1 MIFLQQKHYF
11 KEHFMKK
18 RFLLSLSLAASLL
31 CAEDNGFFVS
41 AGYQIGEAVQMVKN
55 TGELKNLNDKYEQ
68 LNQYLNQV
76 ASLRQSIKNANN
88 YELVKQS
95 ISNLISF
102 ANNNSQNKDLS
113 PIYSSTQAVL
123 TSILAFWT
131 LYAGNALTFNV
142 EGLTTSTSQN
152 GQGFSNV
159 PLTAKCSQPD
169 SKNCM
174 PIATYQ
180 KMKNLA
186 ESLQKAQGTLCAL
199 NENGCNTANQDQGAT
214 ISSALNTA
222 KELMDLISAT
232 NTNMDWSK
240 IKINGL
246 LVPSEVRGDKNG
258 STTKYEGKITSNN
271 PVTSYA
277 LFQNIYK
284 MLPYLQESLK
294 LSEQNKSKSDGLQGQ
309 VTGDNTNPNY
319 DKEIYNF
326 AQNQQTILSNAKS
339 IFNLFNSIPKDQFE
353 YLQVG
358 YLKIPPLGT
367 TPTKP
372 YRKNVN
378 LNAEIDSIQRNVSYY
393 GNRID
398 SALSVAK
405 DVYNL
410 KSNQAQIVAAYNGA
424 KNLSQEISQLPHN
437 QVNTKDIVTLPYDK
451 NAPAAGQYNY
461 QINQEQA
468 SNLSQALAAMSNNP
482 FKKVGMISSQNNN
495 GALNGLGVQVGY
507 KQFFGESKRWGLR
520 YYGFFDYNHG
530 YIKSSFFNSSS
541 DIWTYGGGSDLLV
554 NFINDSVT
562 RKNNKLSVGL
572 FGGIQ
577 LAGTTWLN
585 SQYVNLTA
593 LNNPYSA
600 KVNTSNFQFLFNLGL
615 RTNLATAKKE
625 DSEHSAQHGIELGIK
640 IPTINTNYY
649 SFLGAK
655 LEYRRLYSVYLNYVF
670 AY

>member
-1 MIFLQQKHYF
+1 
-11 KEHFMKK
+11 MKK
-18 RFLLSLSLAASLL
+18 RFLLSLSLVASLL
-31 CAEDNGFFVS
+31 CAEDNGFFIS

-76 ASLRQSIKNANN
+76 ASLRQSIQNANN
-88 YELVKQS
+88 ISLVNSSLNDLK
-95 ISNLISF
+95 SF
-102 ANNNSQNKDLS
+102 TENNYNSTTQS
-113 PIYSSTQAVL
+113 PIFNAVQAVI
-123 TSILAFWT
+123 TSVLGFWS
-131 LYAGNALTFNV
+131 LYAGNYFTFFVGNKHTRKPANV
-142 EGLTTSTSQN
+142 SGNPPFETIIGNCSGLENCAMDQTTY
-152 GQGFSNV
+152 
-159 PLTAKCSQPD
+159 D
-169 SKNCM
+169 
-174 PIATYQ
+174 
-180 KMKNLA
+180 KMKKLA
-186 ESLQKAQGTLCAL
+186 EDLQAAQTNSATKANNLCAL
-199 NENGCNTANQDQGAT
+199 SGCNTTQSQNPNST
-214 ISSALNTA
+214 ISNALNLA
-222 KELMDLISAT
+222 QQLMDLIAET
-232 NTNMDWSK
+232 KTAMMW
-240 IKINGL
+240 
-246 LVPSEVRGDKNG
+246 KNIVISG
-258 STTKYEGKITSNN
+258 VSNVSGAITSTNYPTHYAVFNN
-271 PVTSYA
+271 IKAMIPILQQAVTLS
-277 LFQNIYK
+277 QSNNILSSK
-284 MLPYLQESLK
+284 LQT
-294 LSEQNKSKSDGLQGQ
+294 QA
-309 VTGDNTNPNY
+309 TGSQTNPEFAK
-319 DKEIYNF
+319 DIYNL
-326 AQNQQTILSNAKS
+326 AQNQKQVISYAKD
-339 IFNLFNSIPKDQFE
+339 IFNLFNSIPADQYK
-353 YLQVG
+353 YLEKA
-358 YLKIPPLGT
+358 YLKIPNAGQ
-367 TPTKP
+367 TPTNP
-372 YRKNVN
+372 YRQEVN
-378 LNAEIDSIQRNVSYY
+378 LNKEIQTIQSNVSYY
-393 GNRID
+393 GNRLD

-410 KSNQAQIVAAYNGA
+410 KSNQSQIVAAYSGA
-424 KNLSQEISQLPHN
+424 KNLSQEISQLPYN

-482 FKKVGMISSQNNN
+482 FKNIGMISSQNNN
-495 GALNGLGVQVGY
+495 GTLNGLGVQVGY

-649 SFLGAK
+649 SFLGTK

>member
-1 MIFLQQKHYF
+1 
-11 KEHFMKK
+11 MKK
-18 RFLLSLSLAASLL
+18 RFLLSLSLTASLL

-41 AGYQIGEAVQMVKN
+41 AGYQIGEAMQTVKN

-68 LNQYLNQV
+68 LNSSLAQV
-76 ASLRQSIKNANN
+76 AALRQSIKNANN

-113 PIYSSTQAVL
+113 PIYSSAQAVL

-159 PLTAKCSQPD
+159 PLTAKCTQPG

-232 NTNMDWSK
+232 NTNMDWSR

-246 LVPSEVRGDKNG
+246 LVPSEVRGDRNG

-271 PVTSYA
+271 SVTSYA

-294 LSEQNKSKSDGLQGQ
+294 LSEQNKSKSNGLQGQ

-410 KSNQAQIVAAYNGA
+410 KSNQTQIVAAYSNA
-424 KNLSQEISQLPHN
+424 KNLSQEISQLPYN

-482 FKKVGMISSQNNN
+482 FKKIGMIASQSNN

-554 NFINDSVT
+554 NFINDSIT

-615 RTNLATAKKE
+615 RTNLAMKKKE

>member
-1 MIFLQQKHYF
+1 
-11 KEHFMKK
+11 MKK
-18 RFLLSLSLAASLL
+18 RFLLSLSLTASLL

-41 AGYQIGEAVQMVKN
+41 AGYQIGEAVQTVKN

-76 ASLRQSIKNANN
+76 ASLKQSIQNANN
-88 YELVKQS
+88 ISLVNSSLNDLK
-95 ISNLISF
+95 SF
-102 ANNNSQNKDLS
+102 TENNYNSTTQS
-113 PIYSSTQAVL
+113 PIFNAVQAVI
-123 TSILAFWT
+123 TSVLGFWS
-131 LYAGNALTFNV
+131 LYAGNYLTFFVVNKDSQQPANV
-142 EGLTTSTSQN
+142 NGNPPFSTIINNCSGLENCAMDQTTY
-152 GQGFSNV
+152 
-159 PLTAKCSQPD
+159 D
-169 SKNCM
+169 
-174 PIATYQ
+174 
-180 KMKNLA
+180 KMKKLA
-186 ESLQKAQGTLCAL
+186 EDLQAAQQKSVTKANNLCAL
-199 NENGCNTANQDQGAT
+199 SGCNATQGQNPNST
-214 ISSALNTA
+214 VSSALNLA
-222 KELMDLISAT
+222 QQLMDLIA
-232 NTNMDWSK
+232 NTKTAMMW
-240 IKINGL
+240 
-246 LVPSEVRGDKNG
+246 KNIVISG
-258 STTKYEGKITSNN
+258 VSNVSGGGITSTGYPTQYAVFNN
-271 PVTSYA
+271 IKAMIPILQQAVTLSQNNNSLAGNLQAQATGSQTNPEFAKDIYNLALNQKQVISYA
-277 LFQNIYK
+277 K
-284 MLPYLQESLK
+284 
-294 LSEQNKSKSDGLQGQ
+294 D
-309 VTGDNTNPNY
+309 
-319 DKEIYNF
+319 
-326 AQNQQTILSNAKS
+326 
-339 IFNLFNSIPKDQFE
+339 IFNLFNSIPADQYK
-353 YLQVG
+353 YLEKA
-358 YLKIPPLGT
+358 YLKIPNAGQ
-367 TPTKP
+367 TPTNP
-372 YRKNVN
+372 YRQEVN
-378 LNAEIDSIQRNVSYY
+378 LNKEVQTIQSNVSYY
-393 GNRID
+393 GNRLD

-410 KSNQAQIVAAYNGA
+410 KSNQTQIVAAYNGA
-424 KNLSQEISQLPHN
+424 KNLSQELSQLPYN

-461 QINQEQA
+461 QINPEQA

-482 FKKVGMISSQNNN
+482 FKKIGMIASQSNN

>member
-1 MIFLQQKHYF
+1 
-11 KEHFMKK
+11 MKK
-18 RFLLSLSLAASLL
+18 RFLLSLSLASLL
-31 CAEDNGFFVS
+31 LRAEDNGFFMS

-76 ASLRQSIKNANN
+76 ASLKQSIQNANN
-88 YELVKQS
+88 ISLVNSSLNDLK
-95 ISNLISF
+95 SF
-102 ANNNSQNKDLS
+102 TENNYNSTTQS
-113 PIYSSTQAVL
+113 PIFNAVQAVI
-123 TSILAFWT
+123 TSVLGFWS
-131 LYAGNALTFNV
+131 LYAGNYLTFFVGNKDTKQAASV
-142 EGLTTSTSQN
+142 AGNPPFSTIVNNCSGIENCAMEQTTY
-152 GQGFSNV
+152 
-159 PLTAKCSQPD
+159 D
-169 SKNCM
+169 
-174 PIATYQ
+174 
-180 KMKNLA
+180 KMKKLA
-186 ESLQKAQGTLCAL
+186 EELQAAQQNSTTKANNLCAL
-199 NENGCNTANQDQGAT
+199 SGCATTQGQT
-214 ISSALNTA
+214 PSSTVSNALNLA
-222 KELMDLISAT
+222 QQLMDLIA
-232 NTNMDWSK
+232 NTRTAMMW
-240 IKINGL
+240 
-246 LVPSEVRGDKNG
+246 KNIVISG
-258 STTKYEGKITSNN
+258 VSNVSGGGITSTGYPTQYAVFNN
-271 PVTSYA
+271 IKAMIPILQQAVTLSQSNHTLSSHLQAQATGSQTNPEFAKDIYNLALNQKQVLSYA
-277 LFQNIYK
+277 K
-284 MLPYLQESLK
+284 
-294 LSEQNKSKSDGLQGQ
+294 D
-309 VTGDNTNPNY
+309 
-319 DKEIYNF
+319 
-326 AQNQQTILSNAKS
+326 
-339 IFNLFNSIPKDQFE
+339 IFNLFNSIPAEQYK
-353 YLQVG
+353 YLEKA
-358 YLKIPPLGT
+358 YLKIPNAGQ
-367 TPTKP
+367 TPTNP
-372 YRKNVN
+372 YRQVVN
-378 LNAEIDSIQRNVSYY
+378 LNKEVQAIQNNVSYY
-393 GNRID
+393 GNRLD
-398 SALSVAK
+398 LALSVAR

-410 KSNQAQIVAAYNGA
+410 KSNQKEIVAAYSNA
-424 KNLSQEISQLPHN
+424 KNLSQEISQLPYN
-437 QVNTKDIVTLPYDK
+437 QVNTKDIVQLPYDK

-482 FKKVGMISSQNNN
+482 FKNIGMIASQNNN

-625 DSEHSAQHGIELGIK
+625 DSEHSAQHGLELGIK

-649 SFLGAK
+649 SFLGSK

>member
-1 MIFLQQKHYF
+1 
-11 KEHFMKK
+11 MKK
-18 RFLLSLSLAASLL
+18 RFLLSLSLVASLL
-31 CAEDNGFFVS
+31 YAEDNGFFVS

-68 LNQYLNQV
+68 LSQSLAQV
-76 ASLRQSIKNANN
+76 AALRQSIKNANN

-102 ANNNSQNKDLS
+102 ANNNHTNKETS
-113 PIYSSTQAVL
+113 PIYNTAQAVI

-159 PLTAKCSQPD
+159 PLTAKCHKPD

-258 STTKYEGKITSNN
+258 SITKYEGKITSNN

-398 SALSVAK
+398 SALSVAR

-410 KSNQAQIVAAYNGA
+410 KSNQASIVAAYSNA
-424 KNLSQEISQLPHN
+424 NSLSQEISQLPYN

-468 SNLSQALAAMSNNP
+468 SNLNQALAAMSNNP
-482 FKKVGMISSQNNN
+482 FKNIGMIASQNNN

-554 NFINDSVT
+554 NIINDSIT

>member
-1 MIFLQQKHYF
+1 MQQKNYF
-11 KEHFMKK
+11 KEHFYEKDNST
-18 RFLLSLSLAASLL
+18 LSLSLASSLL
-31 CAEDNGFFVS
+31 RAEDNGFFVS

-76 ASLRQSIKNANN
+76 ASLKQSIKNANN

-113 PIYSSTQAVL
+113 PIYSSAQAVL

-159 PLTAKCSQPD
+159 PLTAKCSQPG

-246 LVPSEVRGDKNG
+246 LVPSEVRGDRNG
-258 STTKYEGKITSNN
+258 SVTKYEGKITSNN
-271 PVTSYA
+271 SVTSYA

-424 KNLSQEISQLPHN
+424 KNLSQEISQLPYN

-482 FKKVGMISSQNNN
+482 FKNIGMISSQNNN

-615 RTNLATAKKE
+615 RTNLATARKE

>member
-1 MIFLQQKHYF
+1 
-11 KEHFMKK
+11 MKK
-18 RFLLSLSLAASLL
+18 RFLLSLPLAASLL
-31 CAEDNGFFVS
+31 CAEDNGFFVG

-76 ASLRQSIKNANN
+76 ASLKQSIQNANN
-88 YELVKQS
+88 IELVNSSLNYLK
-95 ISNLISF
+95 SF
-102 ANNNSQNKDLS
+102 TNNNYNSTTQS
-113 PIYSSTQAVL
+113 PIFNAVQAVI
-123 TSILAFWT
+123 TSVLGFWS
-131 LYAGNALTFNV
+131 LYAGNYFTFFVGNKDTEKPANV
-142 EGLTTSTSQN
+142 
-152 GQGFSNV
+152 QGNPPFQ
-159 PLTAKCSQPD
+159 TII
-169 SKNCM
+169 KNCSGLENCAM
-174 PIATYQ
+174 NQTTYD
-180 KMKNLA
+180 KMKKLA
-186 ESLQKAQGTLCAL
+186 ESLQAAQQNATTKGNNLCAL
-199 NENGCNTANQDQGAT
+199 SGCAATDSTSNSPNSTVSNALETAQQ
-214 ISSALNTA
+214 
-222 KELMDLISAT
+222 LMDLIA
-232 NTNMDWSK
+232 NTKTAMMWEN
-240 IKINGL
+240 IVING
-246 LVPSEVRGDKNG
+246 VSKVSGAIK
-258 STTKYEGKITSNN
+258 STGYPTQYAVFNNIKAMIPILQQAVTLSQSNHTLSAN
-271 PVTSYA
+271 
-277 LFQNIYK
+277 
-284 MLPYLQESLK
+284 LQA
-294 LSEQNKSKSDGLQGQ
+294 QA
-309 VTGDNTNPNY
+309 TGTQTNPNFAK
-319 DKEIYNF
+319 DIYTF
-326 AQNQQTILSNAKS
+326 AQNQKQVISYAKD
-339 IFNLFNSIPKDQFE
+339 IFNLFNSIPADQFK
-353 YLQVG
+353 YLEKA
-358 YLKIPPLGT
+358 YLKIPNAGQ
-367 TPTKP
+367 TPTNP
-372 YRKNVN
+372 YRQEVN
-378 LNAEIDSIQRNVSYY
+378 LNQEIQTIKNNVSYY
-393 GNRID
+393 GNRVD
-398 SALSVAK
+398 AALSVAR

-410 KSNQAQIVAAYNGA
+410 KSNQTEIVTAYNDA
-424 KNLSQEISQLPHN
+424 KNLSQEISQLPYN
-437 QVNTKDIVTLPYDK
+437 QVNTKGIITLASDK

-482 FKKVGMISSQNNN
+482 FKNIGMISSQNNN

-541 DIWTYGGGSDLLV
+541 DVWTYGGGSDLLV
-554 NFINDSVT
+554 NIINDSIT

-600 KVNTSNFQFLFNLGL
+600 KVNASNFQFLFNLGL
-615 RTNLATAKKE
+615 RTNLAMKKKE

>member
-1 MIFLQQKHYF
+1 M
-11 KEHFMKK
+11 
-18 RFLLSLSLAASLL
+18 
-31 CAEDNGFFVS
+31 S
-41 AGYQIGEAVQMVKN
+41 AGYQIGEAVQTVKN

-68 LNQYLNQV
+68 LSQSLAQL
-76 ASLRQSIKNANN
+76 ASL
-88 YELVKQS
+88 KQS
-95 ISNLISF
+95 IQTANNIQAVNNALSDLKSF
-102 ANNNSQNKDLS
+102 ASNNHTNKETS
-113 PIYSSTQAVL
+113 PIYNTAQAVI
-123 TSILAFWT
+123 TSVLAFWS
-131 LYAGNALTFNV
+131 LYAGNTLSFHVT
-142 EGLTTSTSQN
+142 GLNDGSNSPLGRIHKDGNCTGLQN
-152 GQGFSNV
+152 CFM
-159 PLTAKCSQPD
+159 K
-169 SKNCM
+169 KE
-174 PIATYQ
+174 TYDR
-180 KMKNLA
+180 MKELA
-186 ESLQKAQGTLCAL
+186 EKLQKAQGNLCAL
-199 NENGCNTANQDQGAT
+199 SECSSNQSSGNKTPMTTA
-214 ISSALNTA
+214 LETA
-222 KELMDLISAT
+222 QKLMDLIEQTKVSMVWKNIVISGVSNASGAINST
-232 NTNMDWSK
+232 GPVTDYEVFNN
-240 IKINGL
+240 IKAMIPIL
-246 LVPSEVRGDKNG
+246 QQAVTLSQ
-258 STTKYEGKITSNN
+258 SNN
-271 PVTSYA
+271 TLSASLQAQATGSQTNPEFAKDIYNLALNQKQVISYA
-277 LFQNIYK
+277 Q
-284 MLPYLQESLK
+284 
-294 LSEQNKSKSDGLQGQ
+294 D
-309 VTGDNTNPNY
+309 
-319 DKEIYNF
+319 
-326 AQNQQTILSNAKS
+326 
-339 IFNLFNSIPKDQFE
+339 IFNLFNSIPKDQYK
-353 YLQVG
+353 YLEKA
-358 YLKIPPLGT
+358 YLKIPNLGQ
-367 TPTKP
+367 TPTNP
-372 YRKNVN
+372 YRQVVN
-378 LNAEIDSIQRNVSYY
+378 LNKEVQTIQNNVSYY

-410 KSNQAQIVAAYNGA
+410 KSNQAQIVAAYSGA
-424 KNLSQEISQLPHN
+424 KNLSQEISQLPYN

-461 QINQEQA
+461 QINPEQQ
-468 SNLSQALAAMSNNP
+468 SNLNQALAAMSNNP